1 MPSEGFERDCADE
14 LCRGARHHD
23 VDGGS
28 RFGQQ
33 SREPRRLVAGN
44 SSRDA
49 EEDSGTVVGT
59 N

>member
-1 MPSEGFERDCADE
+1 MPGKRLERDCADE
-14 LCRGARHHD
+14 LCRGTRHHD

-28 RFGQQ
+28 RFCQQ